1 MSSLWLSRGWKKK
14 KGHLEG
20 WGSGIQRCISARLTA
35 AIGQSSRAD
44 VLLIGFNIFYVNVAR
59 VQRVLVVLGQVARV
73 NDQLE
78 AP

>member
-14 KGHLEG
+14 KRHLEG
-20 WGSGIQRCISARLTA
+20 WSSGIQRCISARLTA
-35 AIGQSSRAD
+35 AIGQSSGAD

-78 AP
+78 AS